1 MHPFPQSLQP
11 CIQQGSADPLDGTA
25 TTVVRR
31 RWMQRTSIWYAWPS
45 GVLRAKQQIGTLGS
59 QSIHVRLR
67 EGDLIVWLWPTKE
80 VVLHDTH
87 SY

>member
-25 TTVVRR
+25 NTVVRR
-31 RWMQRTSIWYAWPS
+31 RWMQRTSVWCAWPS
-45 GVLRAKQQIGTLGS
+45 GVLRVKQQKGPS

-67 EGDLIVWLWPTKE
+67 KGDFTVWLWTTKE
-80 VVLHDTH
+80 LVLHDTH
-87 SY
+87 S